1 MKKIYYILLM
11 LLVLSSCENMLEEEA
26 YGFRTAEN
34 AFDTEESAAATVES
48 VKKSFMAYNYYSAMF
63 PQTLGFNSTLV
74 GRRAG
79 AASNRS
85 LAQLKQTPS
94 TLWVSKP
101 YEACYSGIASANF
114 IIKVTDPESELE
126 SVKNARGLALFAR
139 AVHYFNLVRLYGAT
153 PLVLEPFES
162 DDDASVP
169 RPESVDLIYQQ
180 IEADLTLAFELMA
193 EVPSDKTTPAK
204 WAAKAYM
211 AKLYLNLASRNND
224 QTQWTKARDYALEV
238 INSGNY
244 YLVSN
249 YANLFSMETEFT
261 SEAIFELSFARVT
274 GAGSALS
281 NILAPWK
288 IESSSSKG
296 AWGRIVVLR
305 ESYDRMLE
313 VNGGQPDAR
322 MEIGMKTAWMQKGN
336 KLCVTYPREK
346 GSTVDGVKAKVYSQ
360 YPAIS
365 KWIDGSALDN
375 NTAGNNFI
383 ICRLAEM
390 YLIAAEAENE
400 INGPNQTACDNLNA
414 LLERSR
420 GTLGYDFPANVA
432 PSDFS
437 STEDFRDRIMTERL
451 VELVGEGKTWFD
463 ARRRGAEYFKQI
475 LINHNDRLDQA
486 KVEKIFT
493 GAADEYWATDD
504 ASVLKNL
511 LLPIPSDVII
521 KNQAINPEDQNPGY

>member
-1 MKKIYYILLM
+1 MKKIFYLL
-11 LLVLSSCENMLEEEA
+11 LSVFVLSSCENMLEEDV

-48 VKKSFMAYNYYSAMF
+48 VKKSFMAYNYYSGMF

-79 AASNRS
+79 ANSNRS

-101 YEACYSGIASANF
+101 YEACYSGVASANF
-114 IIKVTDPESELE
+114 VIKVTDPNSELE
-126 SVKNARGLALFAR
+126 SVRNARGLALFAR
-139 AVHYFNLVRLYGAT
+139 GVHYFNLVRLYGPT
-153 PLVLEPFES
+153 PLVLQPFES

-169 RPESVDLIYQQ
+169 RPESVDVVYQQ
-180 IEADLTLAFELMA
+180 IEEDLNAAFELMP
-193 EVPSDKTTPAK
+193 ESPVDKTTPGK
-204 WAAKAYM
+204 WAAKAYL
-211 AKLYLNLASRNND
+211 AKLYLNLASGSND
-224 QTQWTKARDYALEV
+224 ATQWTKARDYALEV
-238 INSGNY
+238 INSGPFS
-244 YLVSN
+244 LVSN
-249 YANLFSMETEFT
+249 YADLFSMETEFT

-274 GAGSALS
+274 GAGSAMS
-281 NILAPWK
+281 NIMAPWK
-288 IESSSSKG
+288 IETSSSKG

-313 VNGGQPDAR
+313 INDGQPDAR
-322 MEIGMKTAWMQKGN
+322 MEIGMKTHWMQLGN
-336 KLCVTYPREK
+336 KLCVTYPNKK
-346 GSTVDGVKAKVYSQ
+346 GATIDGVKAKVYSQ
-360 YPAIS
+360 YPGIS

-375 NTAGNNFI
+375 NTAGNNYI
-383 ICRLAEM
+383 VCRLAEM
-390 YLIAAEAENE
+390 YLIVAEAENE
-400 INGPNQTACDNLNA
+400 INGPTQMACDYLNP

-420 GTLGYDFPANVA
+420 GTMRYDYPANVTLA
-432 PSDFS
+432 DFS
-437 STEDFRDRIMTERL
+437 SKEDLRDRIMTERL
-451 VELVGEGKTWFD
+451 VELVGEGQTWFD
-463 ARRRGAEYFKQI
+463 ARRRGTEYFKQI
-475 LINHNDRLDQA
+475 LVNHNARLDLA
-486 KVEKIFT
+486 KTEKIFT